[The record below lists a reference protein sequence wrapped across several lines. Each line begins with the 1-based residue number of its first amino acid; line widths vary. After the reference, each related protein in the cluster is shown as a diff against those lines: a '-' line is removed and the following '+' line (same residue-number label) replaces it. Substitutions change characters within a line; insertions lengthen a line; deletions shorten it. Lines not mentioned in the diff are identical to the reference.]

1 MTREIVETLKKVLK
15 ARGMTYAELARALRV
30 STPTVKRLFSQ
41 RSFTL
46 ERLEEILRVLEIDF
60 YELARMS
67 HGRSSGPAELSPE
80 QETALAKDAR
90 LFSVFWLL
98 TNEWGFNEIAEEFRI
113 SGAQLTAYFARLDR
127 LRLIDWRPGNRVRL
141 RVPKHYVWRAGG
153 PLRKAYGLKVITEF
167 MRSRF
172 DSPLDAFHFEAQE
185 LSGESAVVV
194 KRRLERVAAEIN
206 ELVEMDASVPAKKN
220 DAQKRV
226 TLGVLLACRPWSISI
241 VHALRADADSLHK
254 SARAQSGGA
263 NSGAKGRAGAAR

>member
-1 MTREIVETLKKVLK
+1 MTRQIVDTLKKVLK

-46 ERLEEILRVLEIDF
+46 DRLEEILQVLEIDF

-67 HGRSSGPAELSPE
+67 HGRRGRLAELSLE

-90 LFSVFWLL
+90 LFSIFWLL
-98 TNEWGFNEIAEEFRI
+98 SNEWSFREIAEEFGI
-113 SGAQLTAYFARLDR
+113 GAALLTTYFARLDR
-127 LRLIDWRPGNRVRL
+127 LRLIDWRPGNQARL

-153 PLRKAYGLKVITEF
+153 PLRKTYGLKVVTEF

-172 DSPLDAFHFEAQE
+172 DSPLDAFRFEARE
-185 LSGESAVVV
+185 LSSESAVVV

-206 ELVEMDASVPAKKN
+206 ELVEIDASVPAK
-220 DAQKRV
+220 KRV
-226 TLGVLLACRPWSISI
+226 TLGVLLACRPWNISI
-241 VHALRADADSLHK
+241 VHALRADGDALK
-254 SARAQSGGA
+254 RGTRA
-263 NSGAKGRAGAAR
+263 